1 MNTPAKA
8 NAFFF
13 FKLPAA
19 WWCGVRVQS
28 LSATQC
34 STRVRL
40 RWINQNPF
48 KSLFWA
54 VQGMAAEIATGIL
67 LLSKTRAQNLNLS
80 SLVVANEAVFHKKAV
95 GKITFVCSEGPEID
109 KLVDA
114 LQSEQTP
121 QTIWLKAQGKDEANN
136 LVAEFKFKWSLKR
149 RTHG

>member
-48 KSLFWA
+48 KSMFWA

-67 LLSKTRAQNLNLS
+67 LLSKTRAQNLNVS

-109 KLVDA
+109 KL
-114 LQSEQTP
+114 
-121 QTIWLKAQGKDEANN
+121 
-136 LVAEFKFKWSLKR
+136 
-149 RTHG
+149 